1 MDIKQQTQNVANQ
14 GRFGDSMLL
23 HVNPA
28 EVRGLAQA
36 MPITVNPQTGQ
47 PEAFLPF
54 LAPLLGSTLF
64 TSLATTGALGATL
77 ASNAALA
84 SGIGAGLATYAQTGG
99 SGSKALL
106 SGLTAGFGTSA
117 ANKAALTA
125 APTIVE
131 GATQTALSDVSN
143 IVSDPN
149 LLKTVQGSPEL
160 TRELTQNV
168 ASSGNVQSFLTPE
181 ASNVFSQAVN
191 RPVTSNIKTMFTQG
205 PEGAFDFDKGA
216 ESLYQAVT
224 SPSGLAATTAAGT
237 GAIMQSQD
245 DFEANLLANQEERRR
260 RRQEI
265 IDANP
270 ENIPLVFAESGKSS
284 NGFPD
289 LTGDGKVTQAD
300 ILKGRGVKLNAG
312 RSVKLAAERAMQEM
326 EDLSLAQINPY
337 INKAGGTP
345 VPTERREAVNIPSG
359 FMAGFQ
365 PEMQYFKN
373 LNPTAT
379 EITDGTIG
387 VGAGF
392 DPTQGGT
399 LTPPY
404 EQPRFFPKPFDPTE
418 TAAYRNFYGQGADQ
432 DIPMQVDP
440 YSPVAYEQKQ
450 RFVAQPFLPIVRP
463 EDPDAT
469 PIVGGI
475 DALPDTGDKVEP
487 PSVGK
492 GAAVAGLPD
501 ISEEEINAYVSD
513 NLDAEDIPASF
524 TPVDVEQALVE
535 SLSAPSDVTVPPTT
549 VAQMPAMPSRPVSRK
564 SELEMYENI
573 LNEMPVL
580 RQEGGTTSVDMNDPL
595 VKETIKFILGD
606 VDSDTIVQRFIDKYS
621 PEDYRNLRRAVL
633 TSVVPDAQTEGMI
646 KGVGNGGM
654 TDDIGGMIGN
664 SQPVAVSQDEYIIPA
679 DAVAMLGDGS
689 SDSGAKKLDA
699 MLDRIRMDKTGTTKQ
714 AKEISNRVFPA

>member
-28 EVRGLAQA
+28 EVKGLAQA

-117 ANKAALTA
+117 ANKAAALA
-125 APTIVE
+125 DPTITSTVSQSVQDTVKQDLLQNPNFVE
-131 GATQTALSDVSN
+131 SVAGSGQLTGTTLNQAGQEAL
-143 IVSDPN
+143 
-149 LLKTVQGSPEL
+149 QAEL
-160 TRELTQNV
+160 TK
-168 ASSGNVQSFLTPE
+168 
-181 ASNVFSQAVN
+181 AV
-191 RPVTSNIKTMFTQG
+191 PFTQSAKSAFTSPQG
-205 PEGAFDFDKGA
+205 GFDFDKGA
-216 ESLYQAVT
+216 TAAYQAVT

-245 DFEANLLANQEERRR
+245 DFEASLLANEEERRR

-345 VPTERREAVNIPSG
+345 VPTERREALNIPSG

-379 EITDGTIG
+379 DLSGG
-387 VGAGF
+387 QPA
-392 DPTQGGT
+392 PTGGT
-399 LTPPY
+399 MPTPP
-404 EQPRFFPKPFDPTE
+404 QFFPRPFDPTE

-475 DALPDTGDKVEP
+475 DALPKEGGGLGLSLGTVSDT

-524 TPVDVEQALVE
+524 TPADVEQALVE

-549 VAQMPAMPSRPVSRK
+549 VAQMPAMSSNPVSRK
-564 SELEMYENI
+564 SELEMYEDI
-573 LNEMPVL
+573 LNEMPVM